1 MIHMD
6 EKEQRKRFLELFLA
20 HRDRLYAFIRV
31 MVRDPDLTEDML
43 QEVSLVLWEKLDTFQ
58 DGTSFAAWSRQV
70 ALNKIRNERR
80 RLAKAPLPLSEDASA
95 ALAEAFDRLDDDGDE
110 WTRALRRCM
119 ERLSPQV
126 RSVLELRYFTGMGLE
141 DIAKKLGR
149 TAAGVN
155 SGLCK
160 ARKFLEGCV
169 LKALGREVQ
178 YGR

>member
-1 MIHMD
+1 MT
-6 EKEQRKRFLELFLA
+6 ETGQRKRFLELFLA
-20 HRDRLYAFIRV
+20 HRNRLYAFIRV

-43 QEVSLVLWEKLDTFQ
+43 QEVSLVLWEKIDTFR
-58 DGTSFAAWSRQV
+58 DGTSFAAWSRQI

-80 RLAKAPLPLSEDASA
+80 RLARAPLPLSEDASA
-95 ALAEAFDRLDDDGDE
+95 ALAEAFDRLDDDDE
-110 WTRALRRCM
+110 WAGALRRCM

-126 RSVLELRYFTGMGLE
+126 RTVLEMRYFTGMGLE
-141 DIAKKLGR
+141 EIAEKLGR

-169 LKALGREVQ
+169 LRMLGREVQ
-178 YGR
+178 YG